1 MKLDDVTRYQLL
13 KLIAEHPEYTQ
24 RELAAAMGV
33 SVGKTNFCIKA
44 LISKGLVKAEN
55 FRRNHDKGVYAYLL
69 TPKGIEDKAIVTV
82 RFLQRKMAEYD
93 ALKAEIATLR
103 MEVGEYGTYAHEFEI
118 RAVDA

>member
-1 MKLDDVTRYQLL
+1 MKLDDATRYQLL
-13 KLIAEHPEYTQ
+13 KLIAEHPGYTQ

-55 FRRNHDKGVYAYLL
+55 FRRNRDKGAYAYLL

-93 ALKAEIATLR
+93 VLKAEIAALR
-103 MEVGEYGTYAHEFEI
+103 MEVGEDRSSADELGIH
-118 RAVDA
+118 AVDA